1 MHQTT
6 LHTAPPSNSKAAANE
21 YGAFDYQKVGYNVT
35 EISTSTYSSLYSWGA
50 GNKSGQSRFKFG
62 TSWEANGEEAFLFLE
77 FFGSFC
83 FKTKMNKDNQY
94 FYHGDHLGSCYWIIN
109 ARLHIV
115 LPHSNRVITP

>member
-1 MHQTT
+1 MHQRPP
-6 LHTAPPSNSKAAANE
+6 HTEPHSTSKTAA
-21 YGAFDYQKVGYNVT
+21 YGYGFFDYQKVGYNAT
-35 EISTSTYSSLYSWGA
+35 EINTSTNSPLYSWEA

-62 TSWEANGEEAFLFLE
+62 TSWGDNGEEAFLFLE

-83 FKTKMNKDNQY
+83 FITKTNKDNQY